1 MGKQVK
7 CGSTKTK
14 TGKRCQNPAMIG
26 YSRCQLH
33 RGRDIQALFLPGQAS
48 SDEPGEHTTAFLFQ
62 GLFECRISLTL
73 VCLLY
78 TSPSPRD

>member
-7 CGSTKTK
+7 CGAATK

-33 RGRDIQALFLPGQAS
+33 RGEWTPPQKKKTKKR
-48 SDEPGEHTTAFLFQ
+48 
-62 GLFECRISLTL
+62 
-73 VCLLY
+73 
-78 TSPSPRD
+78 

>member
-7 CGSTKTK
+7 CGSTHTK

-33 RGRDIQALFLPGQAS
+33 RGEWNPPQKKKTKKRQPQAVVRFSA
-48 SDEPGEHTTAFLFQ
+48 GEFGAW
-62 GLFECRISLTL
+62 
-73 VCLLY
+73 
-78 TSPSPRD
+78 